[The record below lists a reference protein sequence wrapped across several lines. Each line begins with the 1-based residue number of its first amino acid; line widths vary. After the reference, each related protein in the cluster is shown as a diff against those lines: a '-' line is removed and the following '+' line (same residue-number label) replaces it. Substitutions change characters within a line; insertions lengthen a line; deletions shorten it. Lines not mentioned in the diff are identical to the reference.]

1 MSLSPDRDLY
11 FNASD
16 APAMLGISPHEKREA
31 LLERIKYGIS
41 KPITPAVQAIFDA
54 GHRIEALAR
63 PIAEALVGHP
73 FPPRRFTRG
82 KLGAT
87 LDGYYIDDSLD
98 SVNWECKTL
107 NKAIEAAFD
116 AAFYTWSAGY
126 IADDGV
132 ELPEYLCAQIE
143 QQLICSEA
151 DKCLFTAFDGDI
163 KEAHCW
169 YYPDSIMRQRII
181 DGWAQ
186 FEKDLA
192 AMPDVMPAKAIEGQL
207 MPVVRSFPQLPA
219 LQFGLVTGKTEV
231 LKQFEQDSRQFVSTI
246 NQNLQ
251 TDQDF
256 ADGESDKKELI
267 QCVER
272 LDSLINAPQ
281 DLATLKRIR
290 DLFNNAR
297 LNLEK
302 QLTGRKEARKVEVV
316 YATRQ
321 AYEKHVLA
329 LELPQYIRADSVDF
343 KPVIKQLSSIASMQN
358 ALSAALLKAQSE
370 ATAQAVKIR
379 ANLNM
384 IALAGNDLLFTD
396 KPTLVHRLPE
406 DVQNAIK
413 VRLAEHAAKV
423 VADAEKAR
431 LAAAEKSA
439 IELAVEHRN
448 EQVATL
454 KANAVTAL
462 SAGDDVTHVWRDNY
476 DSPRNANER
485 VLIGHVSIPNPSN
498 RMLNVGQINER
509 LKVVTVTTAQL
520 VALGFPGVEGPR
532 KGLSAWP
539 ESDYPRITAAIKA
552 RI

>member
-1 MSLSPDRDLY
+1 MSLAPDRHK
-11 FNASD
+11 FQNASE
-16 APAMLGISPHEKREA
+16 APAMLGISPYITRVE
-31 LLERIKYGIS
+31 LLHAKKYGVWPTTTAWTQRIYD
-41 KPITPAVQAIFDA
+41 K
-54 GHRIEALAR
+54 GHENERLAR

-73 FPPRRFTRG
+73 LPPKRFTKG
-82 KLGAT
+82 NLGAT
-87 LDGYYIDDSLD
+87 LDGYYLDAASLD
-98 SVNWECKTL
+98 SVNWECKSL
-107 NKAIEAAFD
+107 NAEILAAFEKN
-116 AAFYTWSAGY
+116 YVKWENG
-126 IADDGV
+126 IHQNV
-132 ELPEYLCAQIE
+132 MLPEYLCAQME

-151 DKCLFTAFDGDI
+151 DKCLFTAYADG
-163 KEAHCW
+163 KALHCW
-169 YYPDSIMRQRII
+169 YYPDPAMRARII

-281 DLATLKRIR
+281 DLSTLKRIR
-290 DLFNNAR
+290 ELFNNAR
-297 LNLEK
+297 LTLEK
-302 QLTGRKEARKVEVV
+302 QLAARKEARKVEVV

-329 LELPQYIRADSVDF
+329 LGLPEYIRADSVDF

-358 ALSAALLKAQSE
+358 ALTAALLKSQSE

-379 ANLNM
+379 ANLAI
-384 IALAGNDLLFTD
+384 IADAGNDLLFAD
-396 KPTLVHRLPE
+396 KATLVHRATE
-406 DVQNAIK
+406 DVQNAVK
-413 VRLAEHAAKV
+413 VRLAEHAAKAAKSPV
-423 VADAEKAR
+423 NMAALIDTEESR
-431 LAAAEKSA
+431 LERGESVPVFAISTTTPSA
-439 IELAVEHRN
+439 KIN
-448 EQVATL
+448 
-454 KANAVTAL
+454 
-462 SAGDDVTHVWRDNY
+462 
-476 DSPRNANER
+476 
-485 VLIGHVSIPNPSN
+485 I
-498 RMLNVGQINER
+498 GQINER
-509 LKVVTVTTAQL
+509 LKFVTVTTAQV
-520 VALGFPGVEGPR
+520 VALGFPDVEGPR
-532 KGLSAWP
+532 KGSSVWP